1 MKADVTRT
9 DRLCRLFCSVIEGL
23 ISTRALRETVGDRLS
38 PAQFEGLQFVY
49 LHPQA
54 CIKDLAQGL
63 SVSHPAAVK
72 LVERLES
79 KGLITR
85 SAHKTDRRVVQ
96 LSTTRSGARQASA
109 IIRARSAAIEKVLQA
124 AGDGCS
130 CDLLGCLEA
139 FIKTA
144 VSNERDLNGV
154 CLHCGGSHDDDCP
167 ACQVERSL
175 TMREETIS
183 AQSHLSRS

>member
-109 IIRARSAAIEKVLQA
+109 VIRARSAAIEKVLQVA
-124 AGDGCS
+124 EDGCS

-167 ACQVERSL
+167 ACQVERGL
-175 TMREETIS
+175 TMREEGIN
-183 AQSHLSRS
+183 AQQHLSRP